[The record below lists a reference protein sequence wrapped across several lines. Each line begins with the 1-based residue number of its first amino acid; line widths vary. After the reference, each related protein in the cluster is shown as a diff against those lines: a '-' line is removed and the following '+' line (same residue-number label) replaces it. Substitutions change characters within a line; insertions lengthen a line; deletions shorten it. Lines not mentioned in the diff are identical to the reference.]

1 MHYVDIFGHLSFLL
15 AAFSFLMRDIIW
27 LRIISIISGLI
38 GICFNYMIPAGPLW
52 IPITWISIFIL
63 INVYMISSF
72 YYSNRNSGF
81 SEDDLNI
88 WKNNFWGLTAEEF
101 RKIKKIMVIKS
112 FYEEKIISIGQETKY
127 IYFVLSGKLNVK
139 INNNI
144 VKELTK
150 GDVAGEMSF
159 LNETQANADVFS
171 DNRTKCIALE
181 KGKLRKIMIKNPAFH
196 VSVTKLFNKNLM
208 KKISH

>member
-1 MHYVDIFGHLSFLL
+1 
-15 AAFSFLMRDIIW
+15 
-27 LRIISIISGLI
+27 
-38 GICFNYMIPAGPLW
+38 
-52 IPITWISIFIL
+52 
-63 INVYMISSF
+63 MISSF

-144 VKELTK
+144 VKELHK

-196 VSVTKLFNKNLM
+196 VSVTKLFNKNLI

>member
-1 MHYVDIFGHLSFLL
+1 
-15 AAFSFLMRDIIW
+15 
-27 LRIISIISGLI
+27 
-38 GICFNYMIPAGPLW
+38 
-52 IPITWISIFIL
+52 
-63 INVYMISSF
+63 MISSF